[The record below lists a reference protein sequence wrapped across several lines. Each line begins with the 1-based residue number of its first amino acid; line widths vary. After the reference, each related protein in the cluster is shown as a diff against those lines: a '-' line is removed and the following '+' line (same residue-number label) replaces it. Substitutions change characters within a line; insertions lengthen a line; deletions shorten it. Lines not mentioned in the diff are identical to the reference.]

1 LFHLSAM
8 PIIINT
14 RYEIWGVQ
22 INIVVIWVMTLCSFV
37 GDTHCFKMSSFSL
50 VYAEDRDK
58 FHQNVLNTYETKLWH
73 NSKVHDMILQHTDKL
88 THVFWKC
95 FALVVRGPNI
105 VIKWVAFFFHIC
117 DVQVSKT
124 ELFMFFKSPRTECQ
138 LEPWPFHCSGT
149 IRHFHTTQYGVLK
162 VPLHKKNI

>member
-1 LFHLSAM
+1 M

-138 LEPWPFHCSGT
+138 LEP
-149 IRHFHTTQYGVLK
+149 
-162 VPLHKKNI
+162 